1 MFQKMVEG
9 SRSVLGLFLIELLCR
24 DVSSIAE
31 ESESIAFPQLLLSRD
46 DVVLPEDSGGFQ
58 SNACFP

>member
-46 DVVLPEDSGGFQ
+46 DVLPEDSGGFQ